1 MSCTR
6 ALKDLAV
13 VRLIL
18 NRLRRMCVSLIFL
31 KVNPS
36 ILKPSSQQAKS
47 AKGTLSSL
55 HYATQVVPM
64 C

>member
-1 MSCTR
+1 M
-6 ALKDLAV
+6 AV